1 MLDHKFLE
9 DEKIHKMLID
19 ELDTAIRLTNSI
31 QTENKKLQ
39 QTFYDLKE
47 NKSPKALKKF
57 FEKR

>member
-1 MLDHKFLE
+1 MP
-9 DEKIHKMLID
+9 ID

-31 QTENKKLQ
+31 QTENKNLQ

-57 FEKR
+57 FENR